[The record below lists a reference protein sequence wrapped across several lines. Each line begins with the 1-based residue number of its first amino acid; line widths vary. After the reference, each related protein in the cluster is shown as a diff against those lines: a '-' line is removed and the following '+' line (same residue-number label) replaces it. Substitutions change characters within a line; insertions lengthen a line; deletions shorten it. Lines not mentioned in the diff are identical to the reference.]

1 MATVCITN
9 VLGGCAASMILM
21 ESLAK
26 SGANPMHLVTFG
38 SFILAP
44 LIVLIQNPSILI
56 NRHIPL
62 KSYFTI
68 ILCFFAVNVMNN
80 QTLNFDVPVP
90 LFIIFRSGTLLAS
103 VLLSYI
109 MLGRV
114 YSWKSILSVFTITF
128 GIILFTLGTLLASV
142 LLSYIMLGRVYSWK
156 SILSVFTITFGII
169 LFTLVSSNY
178 QSPEENRIKFLW
190 IDYFPWPRFFTGI
203 IAQTLCLFLSAYM
216 GIEQEKLFGRY
227 GKHPDEM
234 LFYVNTLSLPLFGF
248 LWPEIS
254 KAISQ
259 FNIIKNFEITESITL
274 PLLWIELIAACVF
287 QIFCVR
293 SVYKLTS
300 VTSTLNVNMILALR
314 KFISI
319 FLSAYLFGNELN
331 IYHFLATLMIIGGS
345 FAYYDVFGL
354 ILQKYKQKYVKKN
367 E

>member
-90 LFIIFRSGTLLAS
+90 LFIIFRS
-103 VLLSYI
+103 
-109 MLGRV
+109 
-114 YSWKSILSVFTITF
+114 
-128 GIILFTLGTLLASV
+128 GTLLASV

>member
-9 VLGGCAASMILM
+9 VLGGCAVSMILM

-26 SGANPMHLVTFG
+26 SGANPMHLVTFV

-44 LIVLIQNPSILI
+44 ILVVLQNPSVLVK
-56 NRHIPL
+56 RHIPL
-62 KSYFTI
+62 K
-68 ILCFFAVNVMNN
+68 
-80 QTLNFDVPVP
+80 Q
-90 LFIIFRSGTLLAS
+90 GTLLAS
-103 VLLSYI
+103 ILLSYI

-114 YSWKSILSVFTITF
+114 YSWKSILSVFTVTLGLIW
-128 GIILFTLGTLLASV
+128 FTLA
-142 LLSYIMLGRVYSWK
+142 
-156 SILSVFTITFGII
+156 
-169 LFTLVSSNY
+169 SSNY
-178 QSPEENRIKFLW
+178 QPAEENRIKFLW
-190 IDYFPWPRFFTGI
+190 IDYLPWPRFFTGLF
-203 IAQTLCLFLSAYM
+203 AQTFCLFLSAYM
-216 GIEQEKLFGRY
+216 GIKQEKLFGQY

-248 LWPEIS
+248 LWPDIT
-254 KAISQ
+254 KAINQ
-259 FNIIKNFEITESITL
+259 FNIIKNYEITESITL

-314 KFISI
+314 KFLSL

-331 IYHFLATLMIIGGS
+331 IYHFLATLMIVGGS
-345 FAYYDVFGL
+345 FAYYDVFGSL
-354 ILQKYKQKYVKKN
+354 LQKYKQKYVKKN